1 MSMDDDLEESAE
13 SFWAAVAEAD
23 ASETEQERA
32 ARLALDDELDR
43 TMDQLG

>member
-1 MSMDDDLEESAE
+1 MSMDDDLEEAAE

-23 ASETEQERA
+23 ASETEQERT

-43 TMDQLG
+43 MMDQLG